1 MTTVDGTIE
10 SNVKLD
16 ASAVG
21 PGAEVSL
28 SARLAETNH
37 VFASATIPVFEARL
51 VAQFIKY
58 DGSMFMSTE
67 SVSVDKT
74 GPGVQISI
82 EDGAYVTISLYEAQV
97 FATILEKEAAEA
109 EQGVEP

>member
-1 MTTVDGTIE
+1 MTTVNGTIE
-10 SNVKLD
+10 NRVKLD

-21 PGAEVSL
+21 PGAEVNL
-28 SARLAETNH
+28 SARLADADH
-37 VFASATIPVFEARL
+37 VFATVSIPAFEARL

-58 DGSMFMSTE
+58 DGSQFMSTE
-67 SVSVDKT
+67 SVSVDMT

-82 EDGAYVTISLYEAQV
+82 EDGAYVTLSLYEAQV
-97 FATILEKEAAEA
+97 FATILEKEATEA